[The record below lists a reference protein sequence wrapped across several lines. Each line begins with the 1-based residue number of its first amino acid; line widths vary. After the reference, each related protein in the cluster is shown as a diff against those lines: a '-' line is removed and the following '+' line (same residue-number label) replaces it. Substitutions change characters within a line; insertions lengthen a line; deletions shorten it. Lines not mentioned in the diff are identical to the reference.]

1 MIILG
6 IYEWCN
12 ASAWLAIIYL
22 LQKQAWKK
30 RNKACT
36 AKIKTISSKKAV
48 VRHILSKKKTAK
60 EQKSR
65 KSKLQV
71 KRFTAK
77 SVEAI
82 NGLSKLI
89 QRTIPEKAFPSVSQS
104 WKGHVVHQKLDK
116 N

>member
-1 MIILG
+1 M
-6 IYEWCN
+6 
-12 ASAWLAIIYL
+12 AIIYL

-48 VRHILSKKKTAK
+48 VRHILSRKKTAK
-60 EQKSR
+60 EQKSH
-65 KSKLQV
+65 KV